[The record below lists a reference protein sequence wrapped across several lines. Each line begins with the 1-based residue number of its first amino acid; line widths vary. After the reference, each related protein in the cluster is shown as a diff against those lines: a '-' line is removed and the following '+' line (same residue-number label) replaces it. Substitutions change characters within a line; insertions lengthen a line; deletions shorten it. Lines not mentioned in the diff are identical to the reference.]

1 MTKEKTTQTIVLVAF
16 FAAITFVAT
25 SIQVPMPALIG
36 KPFVHLGNAAAL
48 LSVLILGYK
57 RGALAGGMGLALFDV
72 THNYIL
78 DAPYYFIEIFI
89 VGGSAMLVF
98 YSLHYNK
105 KPQTSKLALI
115 VVAAIITKLVMTT
128 LHNFVMSLVKGMTIQ
143 PAFVA
148 TLSTLF
154 PTLVNCV
161 TTLLVVMIVYPIL
174 GQKLQSQLTVMV
186 ASTGFFVKTKPRIC

>member
-1 MTKEKTTQTIVLVAF
+1 MTKEKTTQTIVFVAF

-105 KPQTSKLALI
+105 KPQTSKLVLI
-115 VVAAIITKLVMTT
+115 VVAAIITKIVMTT

-174 GQKLQSQLTVMV
+174 GQKLQHSLAPTH
-186 ASTGFFVKTKPRIC
+186 